1 MNKISNEYILN
12 RNKINGVNDSTKKN
26 LINKSVNNNRS
37 FKEIFDKIN
46 RNDKVNFSKHALQ
59 RLEKRNINLTDD
71 DINKISDAVN
81 KAKDKGIK
89 DALIIL
95 GDNAFVTS
103 IKNNMVITAASGKEL
118 KENVFTNIDGAVI
131 I

>member
-1 MNKISNEYILN
+1 MNKISNEYFLN

>member
-12 RNKINGVNDSTKKN
+12 RNKINGVNDSMKTNKT
-26 LINKSVNNNRS
+26 NKSVNTNRN

-59 RLEKRNINLTDD
+59 RLEKRNIDLTDE

-81 KAKDKGIK
+81 RAKKKGIK

-95 GDNAFVTS
+95 DDNAFITS